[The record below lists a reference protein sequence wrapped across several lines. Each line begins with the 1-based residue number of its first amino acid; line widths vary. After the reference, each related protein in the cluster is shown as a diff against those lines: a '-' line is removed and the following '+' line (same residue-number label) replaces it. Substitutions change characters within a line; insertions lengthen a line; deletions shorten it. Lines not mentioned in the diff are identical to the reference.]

1 MGQTVKISKPVC
13 PVIEFETVS
22 GKTYKR
28 PATFFNHL
36 MGEALASARAIE
48 GIDSATEPKTI
59 HTYDCFRI
67 AIAESLGVEVGEIS
81 EETAFLIA
89 GEQARLVEDLKKT
102 CVSTVD

>member
-13 PVIEFETVS
+13 PVIEFETIS

-48 GIDSATEPKTI
+48 GITEGEPKTI

-89 GEQARLVEDLKKT
+89 GEQARLVDDLKKT